1 MERHPIANDVLLA
14 EVCAALAAGKQVR
27 LRAKGHSMRPLIR
40 GDSDTLVLMPPGV
53 LRKGDVVLARVSDGS
68 YVVHR
73 IVGMR
78 GDRITRMGDANL
90 YRTEE
95 CRRNDICGKAVGVIR
110 DGKQRSL
117 TSFGAKLHIRLW
129 RWLRM
134 IIHRCNCH
142 LIIVF

>member
-53 LRKGDVVLARVSDGS
+53 LRKGDVVLARIADRD
-68 YVVHR
+68 YVLHR

-78 GDRITRMGDANL
+78 GDRITLMGDANL

-95 CRRNDICGKAVGVIR
+95 CRRTDICGKAVAVIR
-110 DGKQRSL
+110 DGKQRRL
-117 TSFGAKLHIRLW
+117 TSFGTKLSIRLW

-142 LIIVF
+142 LQM

>member
-40 GDSDTLVLMPPGV
+40 GDSDTLVLVPVTG
-53 LRKGDVVLARVSDGS
+53 LREGDVVLARVSDGS
-68 YVVHR
+68 YVLHR
-73 IVGMR
+73 IVGIHD
-78 GDRITRMGDANL
+78 GTITLMGDANL

-95 CRRNDICGKAVGVIR
+95 CRRTDICGKAVAVIR
-110 DGKQRSL
+110 DGKHRSL
-117 TSFGAKLHIRLW
+117 TSFRARLHIRLW

>member
-1 MERHPIANDVLLA
+1 PRARVPGP
-14 EVCAALAAGKQVR
+14 ALR
-27 LRAKGHSMRPLIR
+27 E
-40 GDSDTLVLMPPGV
+40 
-53 LRKGDVVLARVSDGS
+53 GDVVLARVSDGS

-78 GDRITRMGDANL
+78 GDRITLMGDANL

-95 CRRNDICGKAVGVIR
+95 CRRKDICGKAVGVIR
-110 DGKQRSL
+110 DGKQRRL
-117 TSFGAKLHIRLW
+117 TLFGTKLRIRLW

>member
-27 LRAKGHSMRPLIR
+27 LRAKGHSMRPLIG
-40 GDSDTLVLMPPGV
+40 GDSDTLVLVPVKG
-53 LRKGDVVLARVSDGS
+53 LREGDVVLARVSDGS

-78 GDRITRMGDANL
+78 GDRITLMGDANL

-95 CRRNDICGKAVGVIR
+95 CRRKDICGKAVGVIR

-117 TSFGAKLHIRLW
+117 TSFGTKLRIRLW

>member
-1 MERHPIANDVLLA
+1 MKRHQIANDALLA

-40 GDSDTLVLMPPGV
+40 GDSDTLVLVPVTG
-53 LRKGDVVLARVSDGS
+53 LREGDVVLARVSDGS

-78 GDRITRMGDANL
+78 GDSITLMGDANL
-90 YRTEE
+90 YRIEE
-95 CRRNDICGKAVGVIR
+95 CRRKDICGKAVGVIR

-117 TSFGAKLHIRLW
+117 TSFGAKLSIRLW

-142 LIIVF
+142 LIIIF

>member
-27 LRAKGHSMRPLIR
+27 LRAKGGSMRPLIR
-40 GDSDTLVLMPPGV
+40 GDSDTLVLVPVTG
-53 LRKGDVVLARVSDGS
+53 LREGDVVLARVSDGS

-73 IVGMR
+73 IVDMR
-78 GDRITRMGDANL
+78 GDRITLMGDANL

-95 CRRNDICGKAVGVIR
+95 CRRKDICGKAVGVIR
-110 DGKQRSL
+110 DGKQRRL
-117 TSFGAKLHIRLW
+117 TLFGTKLRIRLW